1 VAKILVINF
10 SLTFFRERKIERG
23 ALEIFKDLLHLLAQ
37 LAGLIKEEE
46 EKPPNF
52 FFLLFYFLKK
62 KN

>member
-10 SLTFFRERKIERG
+10 SLMFFRERKIERG

-46 EKPPNF
+46 EPPNF
-52 FFLLFYFLKK
+52 FFFYFFF
-62 KN
+62 